1 MDNNYSYEKEI
12 INKMYRNVSTF
23 SFRSIADSLI
33 GHHESILIDIY
44 KSLTDN
50 FVAVMANKNLYE
62 QLQKNGKIQLTLN
75 DCYITWSNYLCSI
88 KSSTDPYSEVAG
100 TLANEV
106 NFEVSFIKDNTVVV
120 SGVLMLIYID
130 NMDGTG
136 DYEIKVGYNQNE
148 LKFDM
153 AEYFDGLTEIIDEL
167 PNDKES
173 IKNNEIFI
181 NNAVDVAYNVLD
193 SSSEILE
200 IITNNICGKT
210 NIDILNRTLLTFNLN
225 DDEGEDDDE

>member
-1 MDNNYSYEKEI
+1 MDNSYEKEL

-23 SFRSIADSLI
+23 SFRSTADSLI

-50 FVAVMANKNLYE
+50 FVAVMANKNLFE
-62 QLQKNGKIQLTLN
+62 QLQKNEKIHLTLN

-88 KSSTDPYSEVAG
+88 KSSTDLYSEVAG

-106 NFEVSFIKDNTVVV
+106 NFEVNYIKDNNTVV
-120 SGVLMLIYID
+120 SGVLILIYID

-136 DYEIKVGYNQNE
+136 NYEIKIGYNQNE

-153 AEYFDGLTEIIDEL
+153 VDYFDGLTEIIDEL
-167 PNDKES
+167 PSDKES

-181 NNAVDVAYNVLD
+181 NNALDVAYNVLD
-193 SSSEILE
+193 ASSTILD
-200 IITNNICGKT
+200 IITNNISGKT

-225 DDEGEDDDE
+225 DDEGEDDE

>member
-1 MDNNYSYEKEI
+1 MDNNYEKELV
-12 INKMYRNVSTF
+12 NKMYRNVSTF
-23 SFRSIADSLI
+23 SFRSTADSLI

-50 FVAVMANKNLYE
+50 FVAVMANKNLFE
-62 QLQKNGKIQLTLN
+62 QLQKNGKIRLTLN

-88 KSSTDPYSEVAG
+88 KPSTDLYSEVAG

-106 NFEVSFIKDNTVVV
+106 NFEVNYIKNNNTVV
-120 SGVLMLIYID
+120 SGVLILVYID
-130 NMDGTG
+130 NMDETSN
-136 DYEIKVGYNQNE
+136 YEIKIGYNQNE

-153 AEYFDGLTEIIDEL
+153 GDYFDGLTEIIDEL
-167 PNDKES
+167 PSDKEN

-181 NNAVDVAYNVLD
+181 NDAIDVAYNVLD
-193 SSSEILE
+193 ASSTILD
-200 IITNNICGKT
+200 IISNNICGKT

-225 DDEGEDDDE
+225 DDEGEDDE

>member
-1 MDNNYSYEKEI
+1 MDINYEKEL

-23 SFRSIADSLI
+23 SFRSTADSLI

-50 FVAVMANKNLYE
+50 FVAVMANKNLFE
-62 QLQKNGKIQLTLN
+62 QLQKNGKIRLTLN

-88 KSSTDPYSEVAG
+88 KPSTDLYSEVAG

-106 NFEVSFIKDNTVVV
+106 NFEVNYIKNNNTVV
-120 SGVLMLIYID
+120 SGVLILVYID
-130 NMDGTG
+130 NMDETSN
-136 DYEIKVGYNQNE
+136 YEIKIGYNQNE

-153 AEYFDGLTEIIDEL
+153 GDYFDGLTEIIDEL
-167 PNDKES
+167 PNDKEN

-181 NNAVDVAYNVLD
+181 NNAIDVAYNVLD
-193 SSSEILE
+193 ASGAILD
-200 IITNNICGKT
+200 IIINNICGKT

-225 DDEGEDDDE
+225 DDEGEDDE